1 MEINKKITIR
11 GGRLNL
17 SECKVI
23 PKRIEKFEMRLF
35 EEEID
40 IAQFLCFFHN
50 LSYEQLFVK
59 LIKEHAEHN
68 LANNKNYK
76 FDIWEEE

>member
-1 MEINKKITIR
+1 MCSYNSMDCR
-11 GGRLNL
+11 
-17 SECKVI
+17 VI
-23 PKRIEKFEMRLF
+23 PKRIEHIDIRLF

-40 IAQFLCFFHN
+40 IAQFLCFAYD

-68 LANNKNYK
+68 FAHNKNYEFK
-76 FDIWEEE
+76 L